1 MVWDKRKIAIVAGL
15 GILFVFEIILAIY
28 ILFPSTP
35 ELPEIA
41 TLPAVTSQLVQPI
54 EPPTEQPN
62 FTPTQTI
69 EPSPT
74 QAPAATPT
82 ELLPITL
89 ETICIPQETKRD
101 YGRVTK
107 VIDGDTI
114 EVEIEGLH
122 YSVCYIGMDTPED
135 TSQVFGFEAALR
147 NSELVLGKEVI
158 LVKDISE
165 TDRYDRLLRY
175 VLVGD
180 TFVNYVM
187 VEEGFANAVIN
198 PPDVAC
204 EQTFREAE
212 QEAIDK
218 CRGIW
223 CPTATPLPT
232 PPAAIPSLDSVC
244 DPSYPDP
251 GVCIPSYPPDLDCR
265 DIGHRGFTVLPP
277 DPHGFDDDNDGLGCE
292 SG

>member
-1 MVWDKRKIAIVAGL
+1 MVWDNRKIAVVAGL

-28 ILFPSTP
+28 ILFPSTTT
-35 ELPEIA
+35 LPEIA
-41 TLPAVTSQLVQPI
+41 TLPVITSQPKHPTQPPSEQPI
-54 EPPTEQPN
+54 

-69 EPSPT
+69 EPTPT
-74 QAPAATPT
+74 QVPEVTPT
-82 ELLPITL
+82 DLLPITFP
-89 ETICIPQETKRD
+89 TICLPQDTKRE
-101 YGRVTK
+101 YGRVIK

-114 EVEIEGLH
+114 EVEIEGIN
-122 YSVCYIGMDTPED
+122 YRVRYIGMDTPED
-135 TSQVFGFEAALR
+135 AYEASR
-147 NSELVLGKEVI
+147 YNSDQVLGKEVVM
-158 LVKDISE
+158 VKDVSE
-165 TDRYDRLLRY
+165 TDQNYRLLRY
-175 VLVGD
+175 VLVGEN
-180 TFVNYVM
+180 FVNYELVSA
-187 VEEGFANAVIN
+187 GFANAVTY

-212 QEAIDK
+212 QEAIDE
-218 CRGIW
+218 CRGFW

-232 PPAAIPSLDSVC
+232 PQASIPPLDSVC